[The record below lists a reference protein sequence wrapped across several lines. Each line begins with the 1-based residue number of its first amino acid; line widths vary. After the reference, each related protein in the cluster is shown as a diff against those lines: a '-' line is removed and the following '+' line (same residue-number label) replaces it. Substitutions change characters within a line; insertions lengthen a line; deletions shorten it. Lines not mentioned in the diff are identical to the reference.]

1 MKAQKEGANEQPH
14 QVVRLEDSCTNTEP
28 RQVNLGGCKN
38 PVKLLSCSMKQS
50 VVGLEERRADKNDA
64 KDGQT
69 RSSRGRDTLTSTLF
83 FYIVSHRS
91 LNASQL
97 HLQVKTLVFHATL
110 LQQHVFC
117 QTAGKGK

>member
-1 MKAQKEGANEQPH
+1 M
-14 QVVRLEDSCTNTEP
+14 
-28 RQVNLGGCKN
+28 
-38 PVKLLSCSMKQS
+38 VKLEAAE
-50 VVGLEERRADKNDA
+50 VEIP
-64 KDGQT
+64 
-69 RSSRGRDTLTSTLF
+69 SRLL

-117 QTAGKGK
+117 QTAGKGKWSAQRGTSSSVYAKLAKTWSGSLIRIVTCWEKPVDGQIQSGRGLVLSHCE